1 LKDDMVHDI
10 VPSAIHS
17 RSSDAPT
24 HIAVSDRRHV
34 LTYEALDVRA
44 RRLARRLREL
54 GAGRD
59 VLVGVAIDRSAEFV
73 VATLGALYAGAA
85 YVPLDCEYPAERI
98 AFMLQDAAPAV
109 VVSSDRLAARLP
121 RGAWHTLMI
130 DEASGGDALAAEAV
144 GGDATAASLAYV
156 IYTSGSTGRPK
167 GVEVTHASLA
177 NLVSWHRRAFG
188 VTAEDR
194 ASQLS
199 SPGFDAAVWEVWPS
213 LASGATVHIAEDERR
228 LDPAGLRNWLVEQRI
243 TVGFVPTPVAERLL
257 ALEWPKETALRV
269 LLTGADTLHR
279 HPPAGLPFTLVN
291 NYGPTEAAVVTTSG
305 AIGSAPNHGR
315 PSIGAPIDNVDVHI
329 LDEHLRPVPNG
340 AVGELCIGG
349 AGVAR
354 GYRNRPELTAT
365 RFVPDPFSARPGA
378 RIYRTGDRA
387 RRLAGG
393 EIAFLGRMDGQLKV
407 RGFRIESDEIVAA
420 IDADPSVVA
429 SAVAVHDDGAGDRRL
444 VAYVVPAPGTEPLP
458 SMLRDR
464 LKASLPEYMI
474 PAVFVRVEALPLTA
488 NGKIDRDAL
497 PAPDVADVL
506 RDEPLTA
513 PRTPVEQRL
522 ARIVAS
528 LLEASDV
535 GVTDNFFLLGGHSLL
550 GTQLIARVR
559 DAFGVDLPLRAV
571 FDHPTVEALAAEVE
585 RAILARIEAAAST
598 R

>member
-1 LKDDMVHDI
+1 MAHDI

-34 LTYEALDVRA
+34 LTYEALDVQA

-59 VLVGVAIDRSAEFV
+59 VLVGVALDRSAELV

-130 DEASGGDALAAEAV
+130 DEAAGGDALAAEAV

-177 NLVSWHRRAFG
+177 NLVSWHRRAFS

-213 LASGATVHIAEDERR
+213 LASGASVHIAEDERR

-305 AIGSAPNHGR
+305 AIGSAPNGHGR

-354 GYRNRPELTAT
+354 GYRNRPELTAA

-407 RGFRIESDEIVAA
+407 RGFRIESDEIIAA
-420 IDADPSVVA
+420 LDAAPSVVA

-522 ARIVAS
+522 ALIVAS
-528 LLEASDV
+528 LLDASDV

-585 RAILARIEAAAST
+585 QAILARIEAAAST

>member
-1 LKDDMVHDI
+1 MAHDI

-34 LTYEALDVRA
+34 LTYEALDVQA

-59 VLVGVAIDRSAEFV
+59 LLVGVAIDRSAEFV

-109 VVSSDRLAARLP
+109 VVSNDRLAARLP
-121 RGAWHTLMI
+121 RRPWHTLMI
-130 DEASGGDALAAEAV
+130 DEAAGVDA
-144 GGDATAASLAYV
+144 
-156 IYTSGSTGRPK
+156 P
-167 GVEVTHASLA
+167 
-177 NLVSWHRRAFG
+177 
-188 VTAEDR
+188 
-194 ASQLS
+194 
-199 SPGFDAAVWEVWPS
+199 
-213 LASGATVHIAEDERR
+213 
-228 LDPAGLRNWLVEQRI
+228 
-243 TVGFVPTPVAERLL
+243 

-354 GYRNRPELTAT
+354 GYRNRPELTAG

-378 RIYRTGDRA
+378 RLYRTGDRA
-387 RRLAGG
+387 RRLANGD
-393 EIAFLGRMDGQLKV
+393 IAFLGRMDGQLKV
-407 RGFRIESDEIVAA
+407 RGFRIEPAEIVAA
-420 IDADPSVVA
+420 LDADSAIVA

-522 ARIVAS
+522 ALIVAS
-528 LLEASDV
+528 LLDASDV

>member
-1 LKDDMVHDI
+1 MAHDI

-34 LTYEALDVRA
+34 LTYEALDVQA

-59 VLVGVAIDRSAEFV
+59 VLVGVALDRSAELV

-130 DEASGGDALAAEAV
+130 DEAAGGDALAAEAV

-213 LASGATVHIAEDERR
+213 LASGASVHIAEDERR

-305 AIGSAPNHGR
+305 AIGSAPNGHGR

-354 GYRNRPELTAT
+354 GYRNRPELTAG

-378 RIYRTGDRA
+378 RLYRTGDRA
-387 RRLAGG
+387 RRLANGD
-393 EIAFLGRMDGQLKV
+393 IAFLGRMDGQLKV
-407 RGFRIESDEIVAA
+407 RGFRIEPAEIVAA
-420 IDADPSVVA
+420 LDADSAIVA

-522 ARIVAS
+522 ALIVAS
-528 LLEASDV
+528 LLDASDV

-571 FDHPTVEALAAEVE
+571 FDHPTVETLAAEVE
-585 RAILARIEAAAST
+585 QAILARIEAAAST